1 MSTTVDL
8 YVKPVLTKEL
18 HTAVSLHILDYFV
31 ISIGDGGGMCFP
43 LQELYRDI
51 SKCSAQGFWFA

>member
-8 YVKPVLTKEL
+8 YIKPVLTKEL

-31 ISIGDGGGMCFP
+31 IYIGDGGACAFP
-43 LQELYRDI
+43 YKSYI
-51 SKCSAQGFWFA
+51 GI